1 MNEDGTDVQIKISLT
16 CAKDIVNPGD
26 DTVLPGNNDN
36 IQNTQI
42 LDEVKSNNTQVKLTD
57 EEKANVRSLLDSL
70 GL

>member
-1 MNEDGTDVQIKISLT
+1 MNEEGTDVQIKISLT

-26 DTVLPGNNDN
+26 DTILPSD
-36 IQNTQI
+36 
-42 LDEVKSNNTQVKLTD
+42 NNTQNNQLFDNNPSTHTQIELTD